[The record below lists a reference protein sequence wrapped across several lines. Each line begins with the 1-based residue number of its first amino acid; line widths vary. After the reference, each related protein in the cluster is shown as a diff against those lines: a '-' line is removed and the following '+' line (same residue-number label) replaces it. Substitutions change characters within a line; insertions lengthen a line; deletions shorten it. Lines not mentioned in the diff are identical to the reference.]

1 MTRLA
6 ARRVRKTNNAEIAD
20 NIPTNQSGCSQVIQL
35 ERCSCEDVREEQNQW
50 HPKSQSTPGRV
61 APLLVC
67 RPFARIALPP
77 FYHTLVLH
85 SSSQAR
91 SCLLT
96 LRARPELARAVRV
109 LVLASSAPGK
119 AEADVLT
126 LLMTSGGSLKTL
138 DITLP
143 APGAPSD
150 ALALAEAL
158 QQVHG
163 LEALTI
169 RKGPSTY
176 LNQPASRAVLE
187 ACGAAVEACPE
198 FNTLTLTFPLSPDP
212 ALLPLVA
219 ALSTAPALRT
229 FACPMPAVWSPTQ
242 GGTDAPK
249 TPGYAAFA
257 DSSSYPD
264 YASSPARMPERRYTS
279 PSASS
284 CPPPTRR
291 PILPTSLFLVSARS
305 HTRLCQLIRA
315 GTAIAPVGAYA
326 SGAYGG
332 GWRGRAATVGSVSV
346 AGKDESIPTDCLYT
360 TTRDAT
366 PTRDIAPRPQ
376 AVYTPCTARP
386 EMYIHM
392 YHLHRRACAYIPAYG
407 VDYSA
412 TTSAPPLDYTAGT
425 APPSRLHHPHPH
437 LSPSPPSSAT
447 PDCTFH
453 LPPSS
458 IPDYDHTHE

>member
-1 MTRLA
+1 MSL
-6 ARRVRKTNNAEIAD
+6 
-20 NIPTNQSGCSQVIQL
+20 SQCPEELL
-35 ERCSCEDVREEQNQW
+35 ERILAHAVASPPAPHPRAPW

-187 ACGAAVEACPE
+187 ACGVAVEACPE

-212 ALLPLVA
+212 ALLPLVS

-242 GGTDAPK
+242 SGTDAPENPWLRVASNPTLERICLD
-249 TPGYAAFA
+249 TPSSASA
-257 DSSSYPD
+257 DSSSYSD
-264 YASSPARMPERRYTS
+264 YKSTPARMPERRYTS

-346 AGKDESIPTDCLYT
+346 AGS
-360 TTRDAT
+360 
-366 PTRDIAPRPQ
+366 
-376 AVYTPCTARP
+376 
-386 EMYIHM
+386 
-392 YHLHRRACAYIPAYG
+392 AYG
-407 VDYSA
+407 
-412 TTSAPPLDYTAGT
+412 GEEGQG
-425 APPSRLHHPHPH
+425 R
-437 LSPSPPSSAT
+437 
-447 PDCTFH
+447 C
-453 LPPSS
+453 
-458 IPDYDHTHE
+458 